1 MKTMPEWMARRIRER
16 EEKEAE
22 VERLRDLRRNPPD
35 EMVIPTGDGGVM
47 RFRVPKV
54 RPGPRRRH

>member
-1 MKTMPEWMARRIRER
+1 MKRMPDYLARIIRER
-16 EEKEAE
+16 ELKEADE
-22 VERLRDLRRNPPD
+22 ERLRQMRRNPPD
-35 EMVIPTGDGGVM
+35 ELVIPTGDGKLL